1 MEKAAGLFIVPDES
15 GTNDR
20 MNPVLRQGLDS
31 SHSLQNDVLALVW
44 EVKWR
49 LLEHRFQPVGP
60 PDLSG
65 GKGYQDLFHVPDE
78 SGGKVWRFVHC
89 AR

>member
-1 MEKAAGLFIVPDES
+1 MVDLFHVPDES

-31 SHSLQNDVLALVW
+31 SRSFGMTF
-44 EVKWR
+44 WR
-49 LLEHRFQPVGP
+49 WFGWQSGDCWNTGFNRSYRRIYPVEKAAGSP
-60 PDLSG
+60 
-65 GKGYQDLFHVPDE
+65 
-78 SGGKVWRFVHC
+78 HC